1 PFPRRPGPFVGP
13 RPFDVHEQGMFFGRR
28 DAAEE
33 VARLWRANRLTVLH
47 GDAGT
52 GKTSLLR
59 AGLVPALR
67 AEGANVLPPGE
78 STAADPVAAL
88 PRVNPYLLTLLRS
101 WAPEESPARLA
112 ATSLAGFLRC
122 RERADRRGAAQP
134 TLAAIDQVERITRGD
149 GPLHRHRRLFLE
161 ELCAALLQRPRTHLL
176 VVVRTDQL
184 DAVLRVAKQLDEV
197 EYAQFALGPLP
208 AGAAREVVRGSLR
221 EAGRRFDVP
230 WTPDLLERLGGGGD
244 VDPVLLQVV
253 CARLWSSPEPP
264 AGSELPA
271 EVRRALRAFGERV
284 LADVAADHDVDR
296 SDLAGWLR
304 RPEDEDRGAV
314 TEAVRHALEDRYLL
328 TRGAEDRARPYR
340 LRHPLLDDALRPSDP
355 DRWPRAAPTAESV
368 LTAAAGAFATGDLGQ
383 AERLALGAAKLPAAL
398 PRTPAE
404 TETLLGGIA
413 VLRRRPGDAKQH
425 YEAASGL
432 FDRVRDQS
440 RAVLLLAARGWV
452 ALDAGDPH
460 EAVRWLEHAIHRDP
474 NNPAVQTW
482 LGIALKQAGMRT
494 QAVSL
499 LDKAVRRADDPLVPQ
514 RALAATLADSDDR
527 TFAERALR
535 EYSQIRSGPFAP
547 SDEATR
553 ALAQA
558 TIGDAEAARRGVRAA
573 VARDPRSGAVLL
585 TGARALLRLGEPERA
600 AGLARQALSADDPP
614 LPPHQ
619 RPDAER
625 VMEMADQR
633 RGRRWRRP

>member
-1 PFPRRPGPFVGP
+1 
-13 RPFDVHEQGMFFGRR
+13 MFFGRR
-28 DAAEE
+28 DAIEE
-33 VARLWRANRLTVLH
+33 VARLWRSHRLTVLH
-47 GDAGT
+47 GDTGT

-67 AEGANVLPPGE
+67 AEGAHVLPPGE

-88 PRVNPYLLTLLRS
+88 PRTNPYLLTLLQS

-112 ATSLAGFLRC
+112 ATSLAGFLRHH
-122 RERADRRGAAQP
+122 ERADRRGTAQP
-134 TLAAIDQVERITRGD
+134 TLAAIDQAERIGRGD
-149 GPLHRHRRLFLE
+149 GPLRRHRRLFLE

-176 VVVRTDQL
+176 VVVRTDEL
-184 DAVLRVAKQLDEV
+184 DAVLRVAKRLEEV
-197 EYAQFALGPLP
+197 EYARFALGPLRP
-208 AGAAREVVRGSLR
+208 DAAREVVRGSLR
-221 EAGRRFDVP
+221 GAGRRFDVP
-230 WTPDLLERLGGGGD
+230 WMSELLERLGDD
-244 VDPVLLQVV
+244 VDPVLLQTV
-253 CARLWSSPEPP
+253 CAGLWNPHDPPTAPEL
-264 AGSELPA
+264 SA
-271 EVRRALRAFGERV
+271 ESRRALRAFGERA
-284 LADVAADHDVDR
+284 LADVAAEHDVER
-296 SDLAGWLR
+296 RDLADWLH
-304 RPEDEDRGAV
+304 RPEGGGRGAV
-314 TEAVRHALEDRYLL
+314 TEAVLHALEDRHLL
-328 TRGAEDRARPYR
+328 VRWTEDRARPYR
-340 LRHPLLDDALRPSDP
+340 LRHPLLEDALRPLDP
-355 DRWPRAAPTAESV
+355 DRWPRAAPTAEGMV
-368 LTAAAGAFATGDLGQ
+368 DAAAATFVTGDFGQ
-383 AERLALGAAKLPAAL
+383 AERLALGATKLPATL
-398 PRTPAE
+398 PRTPADAE
-404 TETLLGGIA
+404 LLLGGIA
-413 VLRRRPGDAKQH
+413 LLRRRPDDAKQH
-425 YEAASGL
+425 YEAASLL
-432 FDRVRDQS
+432 FDRIRDRS

-482 LGIALKQAGMRT
+482 LGIALRQAGLRT

-535 EYSQIRSGPFAP
+535 EYSQTRSGPFAP
-547 SDEATR
+547 ADEATR

-558 TIGDAEAARRGVRAA
+558 TLGDVEAARRGVRAA

-600 AGLARQALSADDPP
+600 AGLARQALTADDPP

-625 VMEMADQR
+625 VVEMADQR
-633 RGRRWRRP
+633 RERRWRRH